1 MRTEELLVE
10 ALCVAV
16 RYLVETALLVHV
28 NADCALL
35 ALSLASP
42 DRAQR
47 PALCR
52 DVSSTALLAAAAAAI
67 GCSCGAA
74 ALTWLVQ
81 CGAMTWARQWLTLS
95 LPPAAPNLLRWLSIN
110 SPPLLT
116 LSMAVPSRIPTQPLL
131 LAAGLAGTQWTRVVA
146 AALIGAACR
155 GYALA
160 WAVSE
165 RPRWLRKLGLGHA
178 LTQARCQANS
188 APSSIPQL

>member
-1 MRTEELLVE
+1 M
-10 ALCVAV
+10 AV

-81 CGAMTWARQWLTLS
+81 CGAMKWARQRLTLS
-95 LPPAAPNLLRWLSIN
+95 LHPAAPNLLRWLSIN
-110 SPPLLT
+110 SPPLLA
-116 LSMAVPSRIPTQPLL
+116 LLMAVPSRIPTQPLL
-131 LAAGLAGTQWTRVVA
+131 LAGSQWTRVVA
-146 AALIGAACR
+146 AALIGAGCR